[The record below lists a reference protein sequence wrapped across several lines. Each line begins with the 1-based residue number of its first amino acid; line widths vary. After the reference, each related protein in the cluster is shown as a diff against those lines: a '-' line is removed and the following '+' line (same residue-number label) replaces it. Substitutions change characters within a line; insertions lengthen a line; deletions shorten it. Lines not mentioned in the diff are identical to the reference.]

1 MQGATYNVLRDEEG
15 VCTGAEDYLG
25 WSGREQAASKQQRQ
39 RTRQPTILGWAGRG
53 QWAGKQAMQSQG
65 QRLTHC
71 QPASMQHPGSQPAL
85 GGWLRCACTR
95 SLSHRSPG
103 DAARRQPEPSRPTAA
118 SATCSFI
125 ANIRRLP
132 DFIADGLK
140 TDSDASR
147 ASHSP
152 LSLKLPWFCIPAH
165 RSPTNIGTT
174 RRMVLDQ
181 SHSSDS
187 SVPIYG

>member
-15 VCTGAEDYLG
+15 ACTGTEDYLG

-53 QWAGKQAMQSQG
+53 QWAGKAMQSQG
-65 QRLTHC
+65 QRLTHSQPAAS
-71 QPASMQHPGSQPAL
+71 QPASTRWVAPLCMHALTLSPLTQPA
-85 GGWLRCACTR
+85 
-95 SLSHRSPG
+95 H
-103 DAARRQPEPSRPTAA
+103 AARRQPKPTRPTAA